1 MLNAVSELVK
11 LLMPPDPV
19 HGIEHVERVVRM
31 ACRIA
36 SNYETVDREVL
47 LLSAYLHDIGRL
59 SSPDN
64 HAVRSASI
72 VRHIL
77 EMLGYP
83 KDKIEKV
90 VDTVLSH
97 SYSLGYAAMS
107 TEAKILSDADKL
119 DALGAIGLVRVLMYS
134 GELGRDLHEVIE
146 HIKAK
151 LLKLPE
157 TMHTS
162 EGKVEAERRV
172 KIIREFL
179 ENLFRELD
187 YSHQ

>member
-1 MLNAVSELVK
+1 
-11 LLMPPDPV
+11 
-19 HGIEHVERVVRM
+19 
-31 ACRIA
+31 
-36 SNYETVDREVL
+36 
-47 LLSAYLHDIGRL
+47 
-59 SSPDN
+59 
-64 HAVRSASI
+64 
-72 VRHIL
+72 
-77 EMLGYP
+77 
-83 KDKIEKV
+83 
-90 VDTVLSH
+90 
-97 SYSLGYAAMS
+97 
-107 TEAKILSDADKL
+107 LSDADKL